1 MVGIIQFSLACGIPA
16 ILSAIGFSA
25 SGPLLGS
32 VAAGWQASIGSVA
45 AGSLFAFLQSA
56 AMGGTAVGL
65 FNGIGALALLVAIG
79 GRLATVEFV
88 KEKFGEMAV
97 KMGEV
102 ASVVKDGWQDLERSI
117 GDLWRN
123 AKNIFT
129 KNSTSGWSD
138 GWRVKNGAN
147 ALSHL
152 APLLPTIFHLLAR
165 FWETLSFRPV
175 GPVIKLLVTLF

>member
-1 MVGIIQFSLACGIPA
+1 M
-16 ILSAIGFSA
+16 
-25 SGPLLGS
+25 
-32 VAAGWQASIGSVA
+32 AAGWQASIGSVA

-129 KNSTSGWSD
+129 KNSTSG
-138 GWRVKNGAN
+138 
-147 ALSHL
+147 
-152 APLLPTIFHLLAR
+152 
-165 FWETLSFRPV
+165 
-175 GPVIKLLVTLF
+175 